1 MSTHPGWKRATQV
14 KLIAEL
20 QGFWAEDLWDM
31 HHSPAG
37 TLSPNASQRRL
48 RFDCKSAAIN
58 GELKYVCWKK
68 FSGGEWRSTQELTK
82 VHLMIRWLNS
92 LNDLPASL
100 MCLSFPE
107 WQALYRKYLMGQ
119 GMYKPGTT
127 NRMNGNQQPSITA
140 RDSGYISLLRQAS
153 IMLAQA
159 YDLRPAHE
167 KDIWDLKLMGATTN
181 LSRTNVRL
189 GFLIVRQEWLRDAA
203 KLYLKYCLPLYSAST
218 CRTRVQSL
226 ACFSNFLAEVKP
238 QATAKHITRRLLLD
252 YLNYLQKRVR
262 PGCAKNNVLNL
273 RNFLEMSHREAWLP
287 VGPERLIYDE
297 EVPQPPKPQPRYLPS
312 AVLDQLNRHLD
323 DLRAPWRQ
331 MILILQECGMR
342 ISELLE
348 LPVDCLTQDARGVHY
363 LRYLQGKVRREN
375 AIPVSTVIASLV
387 QEQQATVRAGRI
399 ESALLFPNS
408 KRRGSQAGQLRSQ
421 DQSPCLR
428 SRHTRSGRQA
438 VPLPGASV
446 PSHRWNPYGQSRSS
460 SPHHPALSR
469 PQGSGDDEPLRP
481 YPRRHHEG
489 QTVGVSERHADRC
502 LRQCGYGGW
511 GQRHGRSAVVHSQR
525 PGSSSDE
532 RLLRDPN
539 RGWSVST
546 PERLPQL
553 CALQDGC
560 HVPRSAS
567 RRTAR
572 DRAGNRQGGRE
583 RMGATKRNERA
594 KTNKPHQHRHN
605 PGGKSWLGIP
615 MV

>member
-20 QGFWAEDLWDM
+20 KGFWAEDLWDM

-100 MCLSFPE
+100 LCLSFPE
-107 WQALYRKYLMGQ
+107 WQAIYRKYLMGQ

-127 NRMNGNQQPSITA
+127 NRMNGNQQPSITT

-226 ACFSNFLAEVKP
+226 ACFSDFLAEVKP
-238 QATAKHITRRLLLD
+238 KATAKHITRRLLLD

-287 VGPERLIYDE
+287 LGPERLIYDE

-312 AVLDQLNRHLD
+312 AVLDQLNRHLN

-363 LRYLQGKVRREN
+363 LRYLQGKVRREFPTP
-375 AIPVSTVIASLV
+375 ATRASKCSSSET
-387 QEQQATVRAGRI
+387 EQ
-399 ESALLFPNS
+399 P
-408 KRRGSQAGQLRSQ
+408 
-421 DQSPCLR
+421 
-428 SRHTRSGRQA
+428 
-438 VPLPGASV
+438 
-446 PSHRWNPYGQSRSS
+446 RSS
-460 SPHHPALSR
+460 LLSYTR
-469 PQGSGDDEPLRP
+469 LR
-481 YPRRHHEG
+481 
-489 QTVGVSERHADRC
+489 
-502 LRQCGYGGW
+502 
-511 GQRHGRSAVVHSQR
+511 
-525 PGSSSDE
+525 
-532 RLLRDPN
+532 
-539 RGWSVST
+539 
-546 PERLPQL
+546 
-553 CALQDGC
+553 
-560 HVPRSAS
+560 
-567 RRTAR
+567 
-572 DRAGNRQGGRE
+572 RA
-583 RMGATKRNERA
+583 
-594 KTNKPHQHRHN
+594 
-605 PGGKSWLGIP
+605 I
-615 MV
+615 

>member
-48 RFDCKSAAIN
+48 RFECKSAAIN

-167 KDIWDLKLMGATTN
+167 RDIWDLKLMGATTN

-238 QATAKHITRRLLLD
+238 KATAKHITRRLLLD

-312 AVLDQLNRHLD
+312 AVLDQLNRHLN

-363 LRYLQGKVRREN
+363 LRYLQGKVRQEN

-387 QEQQATVRAGRI
+387 QEQQATVRAERI

-408 KRRGSQAGQLRSQ
+408 KGGVLKQASFAHRINRLAYDHDIRGADGKLFRFQAHQF
-421 DQSPCLR
+421 
-428 SRHTRSGRQA
+428 RHTVGTRMVNLG
-438 VPLPGASV
+438 V
-446 PSHRWNPYGQSRSS
+446 
-460 SPHHPALSR
+460 PHHIIQRYLGHKGPEMTNRYAHIHDATMKDKLSEYLKGTLIDVSGNVVTEDGVNDTADLQWFTRSVLAQALTNGYCAIPIVAGPCPHPNACLNCAHFR
-469 PQGSGDDEPLRP
+469 TDATFLEVHRAEL
-481 YPRRHHEG
+481 HETERVIAKAEANG
-489 QTVGVSERHADRC
+489 WVRQSEMNARKRTSLINIVTTLEAS
-502 LRQCGYGGW
+502 
-511 GQRHGRSAVVHSQR
+511 HG
-525 PGSSSDE
+525 
-532 RLLRDPN
+532 
-539 RGWSVST
+539 
-546 PERLPQL
+546 
-553 CALQDGC
+553 
-560 HVPRSAS
+560 
-567 RRTAR
+567 
-572 DRAGNRQGGRE
+572 
-583 RMGATKRNERA
+583 
-594 KTNKPHQHRHN
+594 
-605 PGGKSWLGIP
+605 
-615 MV
+615 